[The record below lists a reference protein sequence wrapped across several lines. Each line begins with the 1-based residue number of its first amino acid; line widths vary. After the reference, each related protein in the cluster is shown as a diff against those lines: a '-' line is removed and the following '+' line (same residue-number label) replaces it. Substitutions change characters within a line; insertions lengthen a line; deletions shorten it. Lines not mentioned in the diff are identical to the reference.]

1 MLMEKGNITLE
12 EKYLS
17 EEEMERLITIAEE
30 GDPCE
35 EQLNVLRY
43 CNTTSSVVNL
53 IKANWEWVALSSI
66 LTKEVFDI
74 LDIRLCKKN
83 GLFRNESVSSG
94 YVVIDE
100 PFVEGATM
108 YCISGSDTEVAV
120 YGSSRIRALRGT
132 TVLAKHDSHVIA
144 YDARVS
150 LHNRAS
156 CVATGRSE
164 IEMFNTTSATA
175 SDMCHILAFDRSELI
190 AQNNCIVHAV
200 DSASVYLNENSIAKV
215 EEKCKV
221 VANDHAVVLSTGRCE
236 IKLFGSSCCKASSYE
251 SIEAFGR
258 SRVEAFGGAK
268 VVCDEFSTVLLN
280 DFAKATMRGDSFAMI
295 FNERCEAV
303 SESTN
308 SIIKSVFKSS
318 EKIQN

>member
-1 MLMEKGNITLE
+1 MEKGNITLE

-17 EEEMERLITIAEE
+17 EEEIERLIEIAEE
-30 GDPCE
+30 SDPCK
-35 EQLNVLRY
+35 EQLNVLMD
-43 CNTTSSVVNL
+43 CKTTSSVVDL
-53 IKANWEWVALSSI
+53 IKANWEWVARSEI
-66 LTKEVFDI
+66 LTEEVFHI

-100 PFVEGATM
+100 PFVEGTPM
-108 YCISGSDTEVAV
+108 YYIRGIGTKAAV
-120 YGSSRIRALRGT
+120 YGSSRVRALVGT
-132 TVLAKHDSHVIA
+132 IVLAKNDSHVRA
-144 YDARVS
+144 YDAMVY
-150 LHNRAS
+150 LYNRAS

-175 SDMCHILAFDRSELI
+175 SDMCHIFALGKSELI
-190 AQNNCIVHAV
+190 AQGNCIVHAV
-200 DSASVYLNENSIAKV
+200 DSASISLTENSIAKV
-215 EEKCKV
+215 ENKCKV
-221 VANDHAVVLSTGRCE
+221 VANDYAVVVSKGRCE
-236 IKLFGSSCCKASSYE
+236 IKLFGSSYCKASSYE

-295 FNERCEAV
+295 FNERCEAI

>member
-1 MLMEKGNITLE
+1 MKKGNITLE
-12 EKYLS
+12 EKYFS
-17 EEEMERLITIAEE
+17 EEEIERLIAIAEE
-30 GDPCE
+30 SNPCKG
-35 EQLNVLRY
+35 QLDVLKG
-43 CNTTSSVVNL
+43 CKTTSSVVNL
-53 IKANWEWVALSSI
+53 IKANWEWVALLGI
-66 LTKEVFDI
+66 LTEEVFHI

-83 GLFRNESVSSG
+83 GLFRNESISSG

-100 PFVEGATM
+100 PSVEDPPV
-108 YCISGSDTEVAV
+108 YCISGVGTAAVV
-120 YGSSRIRALRGT
+120 YGSSQIRALRGT
-132 TVLAKHDSHVIA
+132 IVVAKGDSCVMA
-144 YDARVS
+144 YDAKVY

-156 CVATGRSE
+156 CFAAGHSE
-164 IEMFNTTSATA
+164 IEMFNTSSAKA
-175 SDMCHILAFDRSELI
+175 SGMCHILAFDKSELT

-200 DSASVYLNENSIAKV
+200 DSASIYLTENSIAKV
-215 EEKCKV
+215 KDKCKV
-221 VANDHAVVLSTGRCE
+221 HANDYAVVVSTGHCE
-236 IKLFGSSCCKASSYE
+236 VKLFGSSYCKASSHE

-295 FNERCEAV
+295 FNEMCEAV

-308 SIIKSVFKSS
+308 STIKSVFKSS